1 VNQHHLYDL
10 NFRSGSIHETVF
22 VAHNATILGDV
33 TIGELSTVLFGAVM
47 RGDSAPLR
55 IGSRTN
61 VQDLCVLHADPGYP
75 LTIGNDVT
83 IGHSAVVHGAFIE
96 DEVLIGIRSIVL
108 NGATIGKHS
117 IIGAGALVPENK
129 SIPPRSLVMG
139 IPGKVVREITDEDIA
154 RIQHASQH
162 YAEMNPQYR
171 QSQWSTPLRSGPS
184 ESSQTV

>member
-1 VNQHHLYDL
+1 MNQHNLYDL
-10 NFRSGSIHETVF
+10 NFRPGSIHETVF

-47 RGDSAPLR
+47 RGDSAALR

-75 LTIGNDVT
+75 LIIGNDVT

-108 NGATIGKHS
+108 NGVTIGKHS

-139 IPGKVVREITDEDIA
+139 IPGKVVREITDEDIV

-162 YAEMNPQYR
+162 YAEMNLHYR